1 MKNRIDIEYILSNV
15 EKIKD
20 KQLKEN
26 IYNLVNERNY
36 LMRLV
41 RIDALTGAYNR
52 RILKNISDYSVV
64 VLCDIDNFKEINDQ
78 YGHDIGD
85 LVLKTLSRVLIDNC
99 GVNDVVCRYGGDEFL
114 IIYCDQGV
122 ELVKNRMNVINNII
136 SNSINLPGLKISFS
150 AGISKYKQSNSLNET
165 IKEADIALYEAK
177 SNGIHGRSCY
187 EKNKNVIK

>member
-41 RIDALTGAYNR
+41 RIDTLTGAYNR

-78 YGHDIGD
+78 YGHDTGD
-85 LVLKTLSRVLIDNC
+85 VVLKTLSRILIDNS

-136 SNSINLPGLKISFS
+136 SNSINLPELKISFS

-177 SNGIHGRSCY
+177 SNGKHGISCY
-187 EKNKNVIK
+187 EKNKKMIK